1 MTLSLTLLPDLENR
15 LKSAAARQG
24 LRADELAIKVLDQ
37 ALPSDERRSAAIS
50 MLQDWNNEPDEPDEP
65 GYDFF
70 DSLDDARPS
79 FRKLYPPEL
88 KGKSW

>member
-1 MTLSLTLLPDLENR
+1 LSLTLLPDLEKR
-15 LKSAAARQG
+15 LKLAAARQG
-24 LRADELAIKVLDQ
+24 MSADELAIQVLDQ
-37 ALPSDERRSAAIS
+37 ALPSDERRAGAMA

-70 DSLDDARPS
+70 QSLDDARPS